1 MFDDVAIGA
10 VIHGRTLTLA
20 VRRGGKILDPN
31 QKPFDDAHAAAA
43 AILDVV
49 RTFRHDP
56 PSVYLLAGADGAV
69 VVSRLRDLTK
79 EAPIVVDLV
88 AVHGKPL
95 TQAGAGHE
103 FVNRW
108 SELLYRLHATR
119 AEGRLFIPEAYHIQL
134 DAFGGEG
141 DKDGKLIFP
150 SPAEVEKA
158 LGAFPA
164 RAVAAVLASIPAL
177 GGGVGKGE
185 SEWDPYEAQRA

>member
-10 VIHGRTLTLA
+10 VISGRTLTLA
-20 VRRGGKILDPN
+20 VRRGGKILDPI
-31 QKPFDDAHAAAA
+31 QKSFDDAHGAAA

-49 RTFRHDP
+49 GTFRHDP
-56 PSVYLLAGADGAV
+56 PSVRILAGADGAV
-69 VVSRLRDLTK
+69 VAARLRELTT
-79 EAPIVVDLV
+79 EAPLVVELV
-88 AVHGKPL
+88 SGYGKPL

-103 FVNRW
+103 FANQW

-119 AEGRLFIPEAYHIQL
+119 ADGRLFIPDDYHAQV
-134 DAFGGEG
+134 DAFGNEG

-164 RAVAAVLASIPAL
+164 RVVAAVLASIPVV

-185 SEWDPYEAQRA
+185 SEWDPYEAKHA